1 MPATTNWEEI
11 RRAYVTGE
19 SSILEVARQFEVT
32 VSQCYR
38 HSADEGWVE
47 AREDFRRR
55 ETARKAS
62 GKASEEASDLSA
74 LISRIGKLILQ
85 RFLVREGGLT
95 PTASDAERWAK
106 ILLELEEASR
116 IRHGP

>member
-1 MPATTNWEEI
+1 MKRGRIFEE
-11 RRAYVTGE
+11 E
-19 SSILEVARQFEVT
+19 NQPEKRQKKE
-32 VSQCYR
+32 
-38 HSADEGWVE
+38 
-47 AREDFRRR
+47 
-55 ETARKAS
+55 
-62 GKASEEASDLSA
+62 SEEASDLSA